1 MEQFGRISD
10 LIEVRSPR
18 RVVYEHEQMY
28 MRDMNIYF
36 SLLLPAS
43 AAAAYFDYTPL
54 RADIGFGFM
63 VHGLTPAALASE
75 ENQRELRLAFA
86 ASRGLMLFPGLWTW
100 SREDMILLS
109 SVFGNI
115 EASPPDGP
123 YETLLNNDTRVHV
136 FHKVPSAR
144 VFDGK
149 SPEAEALDTVDGDQF
164 DAARGTPSWH
174 TDQSFRKPPPRAT
187 MMYCVS
193 TPADGSGDT
202 LFASTIAAFTA
213 LDPAQQAH
221 LAGLHGVH
229 SYQQLHASFRRLVRV
244 HPTVPPSSNEPLSAE
259 ASEPSCSSASDS
271 PATLSPPSPSPLP
284 SFLSAER
291 EAALTVPSH
300 HPIAWPHRPTGL
312 TALYLAPHV
321 IAAVT
326 YATAPATAPPAAG
339 SAPATA
345 PPAAGSAIATAPP
358 AAGSADAQV
367 LPPSA
372 EALETALPGLPGRLV
387 DALSSF
393 ATSARFRY
401 RHRWTAGDV
410 VVWDNTAT
418 MHAATK
424 VPTESEAERTM
435 WRTTIAHDD
444 GPEHPEAAA
453 AMAQRVF
460 RIAAA

>member
-1 MEQFGRISD
+1 M
-10 LIEVRSPR
+10 
-18 RVVYEHEQMY
+18 
-28 MRDMNIYF
+28 
-36 SLLLPAS
+36 
-43 AAAAYFDYTPL
+43 
-54 RADIGFGFM
+54 
-63 VHGLTPAALASE
+63 
-75 ENQRELRLAFA
+75 
-86 ASRGLMLFPGLWTW
+86 
-100 SREDMILLS
+100 
-109 SVFGNI
+109 
-115 EASPPDGP
+115 
-123 YETLLNNDTRVHV
+123 
-136 FHKVPSAR
+136 
-144 VFDGK
+144 FDGK

-345 PPAAGSAIATAPP
+345 PPAAGSA
-358 AAGSADAQV
+358 DAQV

>member
-1 MEQFGRISD
+1 METRGGGFTVDGGAGGR
-10 LIEVRSPR
+10 R
-18 RVVYEHEQMY
+18 RASVCSALLSHF
-28 MRDMNIYF
+28 MNICVT
-36 SLLLPAS
+36 LLLPTS
-43 AAAAYFDYTPL
+43 AAATYFDYTPL

-63 VHGLTPAALASE
+63 VHGLTPVALASE

-123 YETLLNNDTRVHV
+123 YETLLHNDTRVHV

-149 SPEAEALDTVDGDQF
+149 PPEAEALDSVDGDQF
-164 DAARGTPSWH
+164 DTARGTPSWH
-174 TDQSFRKPPPRAT
+174 TDQSFRKPPPRAS

-202 LFASTIAAFTA
+202 LFASTIAAFSA

-244 HPTVPPSSNEPLSAE
+244 HPTGPPSSTEPSSAE
-259 ASEPSCSSASDS
+259 AAEPSCSSTSDS
-271 PATLSPPSPSPLP
+271 PATLSPPPPSPLP

-291 EAALTVPSH
+291 EAALTVPAH

-312 TALYLAPHV
+312 TSLYLAPHV

-326 YATAPATAPPAAG
+326 Y
-339 SAPATA
+339 
-345 PPAAGSAIATAPP
+345 ATAPP

-372 EALETALPGLPGRLV
+372 EALPGLPGRLV

-424 VPTESEAERTM
+424 VPPESEAERTM
-435 WRTTIAHDD
+435 WRTTIAHDEV
-444 GPEHPEAAA
+444 PEQPEAAA

-460 RIAAA
+460 GIAAA